1 VGSAVA
7 SPAEKELQ
15 KGMRGRFAGH
25 CACNGG
31 ARWYFCN
38 WGETLRQLQVR
49 FPSWGMREDESQL
62 AWLKQ
67 GADVEQESM
76 NSFERRIATLAGE
89 GLRSRELRVMQVNI
103 GLKCNQQCAHCHL
116 SASPYRTETMQWSV
130 MELVLR
136 AANEAGAEL
145 VDITGGSPELNPHFR
160 RFVEALRAHGHKV
173 KVRTNLT
180 VLLEPG
186 MEDIPQFYRDNQVH
200 LVASLPCYT
209 EENVRVQRGGGVYSK
224 SVEVLKR
231 LNALGYG
238 SDADKELDLVYNPT
252 GPFLPSDQ
260 ASLEA
265 DYKRELDQKFDISF
279 SHLITITNM
288 PIGRFL
294 AYLKKKRREGKYMEL
309 LEESFNRDTIE
320 GLMCRY
326 QISVG
331 WDGTIY
337 DCDFNLALGF
347 SVNHGAPT
355 HIRDFDAGALA
366 ERRIVTGDHC
376 FGCTAG
382 RGSSCSG
389 ALA

>member
-1 VGSAVA
+1 
-7 SPAEKELQ
+7 
-15 KGMRGRFAGH
+15 
-25 CACNGG
+25 
-31 ARWYFCN
+31 
-38 WGETLRQLQVR
+38 LQVR